1 MKKFGF
7 KKKLG
12 ILALSLGICTGVF
25 GANLCRADRVSPVQA
40 ISYTDT
46 TSYVSVG
53 ELWNAEDQVF
63 NKDNLSILKKYISGK
78 ADATIADINEMATNT
93 SASDIMRAKTLDAG
107 TQGDITYTAKTA
119 EQDIIVRLGGLD
131 WEVMY
136 LSKDKSGNSILTL
149 WLSNNKQDAW
159 AGRAS
164 DEGEYYGFIDGALYS
179 RWSCFSY
186 GSDAYPANMYG
197 ISYVNAVTLNNGGMY
212 SAGSKVTTGVEKS
225 VDNVFAYFTMEQF
238 GLTEYIVTPR
248 SVSWQENQSAKTI
261 INAYYNY
268 PNDAWS
274 KDTPDTGFYSAEYNY
289 AKKDYSDAW
298 ADSYI
303 WLPSMCETGSNDSQL
318 GLWKTSINQR
328 MFANGVSSGG
338 SVGKSSTSASNNAWL
353 RSGNDNGSSMRRLYE
368 NGRDSYS
375 SSGTVC
381 HAIRPSLHLNL
392 SSVELSLTHDTISKG
407 EMSVSPASSVYDG
420 TIKSPTVAVTLNGE
434 SLAENSDYTLEY
446 SLNGKVVEE
455 IIDAGEYTISA
466 KGCGN
471 FIGRLS
477 AKYTVTQRDLSNATL
492 TGIENK
498 TYSGSAQTQNLTL
511 SDLGGTLV
519 ENTDYT
525 VSYSNNTNAG
535 TATITITG
543 KGNYTGTITPTFEI
557 TPLELADSSD
567 FYLSY
572 LDQITYRAWE
582 GGGAFTPKVRLYY
595 ISQEQ
600 TEGKDYTVAYS
611 NNTNA
616 GMGSVIV
623 TGMGNFTGTLT
634 GPLEIFPRPLGKSS
648 ESFFSVDDDKY
659 NGDALTPNITLREAG
674 ETLILNQDYTA
685 TYSNNINAGT
695 GSVTVTGINNY
706 ENRLSK
712 NFTIYKRGMGDAS
725 ISTIADQEYTGSY
738 ITPTPTITY
747 NGKTLTKEKDYTLK
761 YSNNFDI
768 TTRALVTI
776 TGTGNFS
783 GSTTKNFK
791 IVQSDISKGTLT
803 LDNTTFAYT
812 GNNIVVNENLVK
824 NGTSLIRNTDYTYTI
839 KSGSATGTTVTDIKN
854 VGIYYVVLDGINN
867 YTGTISASFEI
878 TSVDLS
884 TSGTIVLS
892 EIECEYA
899 DNIIIPNFNVK
910 LNNNIILGST
920 DYTYEIQVNGKEA
933 SPIDVGNYTIV
944 VTGKNGYVGS
954 VSTQYTITPRNI
966 TGSVVVLESDN
977 FDYTGLEIRPEVS
990 RVIIN
995 NDMVYFP
1002 NTNSIVYSDN
1012 IGAGTANV
1020 DVKGEGNFTGTASIT
1035 FSINK
1040 VELDPKLIISV
1051 DGCAFVN
1058 GVPTVNYSGSAIV
1071 PKITVKDKNGKI
1083 VDSENYEVLYGRVN
1097 EFTEDFTSAG
1107 TIIIAAIPKY
1117 NSTTRSTNYSGMASG
1132 TVDICPIDMTDAEIE
1147 IIGTYEYNNV
1157 EIIPTFKVY
1166 KDSSKQQEISSTLY
1180 TTTFSNNINAGNAAS
1195 VAITFSGNYVGSAT
1209 RLFTINRRNIS
1220 NWTFD
1225 YTIPEFVYDG
1235 NQKSITWEVSDTNK
1249 ADLTKQ
1255 YTYRYLNNINAGTAT
1270 IEFEGVN
1277 NYIGTISKT
1286 FKISP
1291 KSIENMT
1298 ISTIPNQDYT
1308 GSEIRPSIEVKI
1320 DSTHIL
1326 DASNYTVDYS
1336 NNIMTGQAGVVVSGK
1351 GNYIGSISSTF
1362 EIMAVEIGTAQIK
1375 DIPDITYTLS
1385 EISPKPELT
1394 LNGAKLFE
1402 NTDYT
1407 LSYSNNTNVGTATIT
1422 ISGMGAFVGTTTK
1435 TFKIIPAS
1443 VENISLRGIQDAYT
1457 YTGAEINTLHI
1468 NNLYFNGR
1476 LISYSGDT
1484 QAVTVSYANN
1494 INVGIATLTIT
1505 PYSGATNSNFTG
1517 TKTIEFTISKAD
1529 LAYDMISLS
1538 TIYYTYTGS
1547 SITPKPTVVFDN
1559 TTLEEDV
1566 DYTLSYSTD
1575 TTNVGTKV
1583 VTITAKDTSNF
1594 SGSVSVNYYIKPK
1607 SISGVT
1613 IADID
1618 SIIYT
1623 REELQP
1629 SLVVT
1634 DGSLSL
1640 VYNIDYTIEYSNNIN
1655 VGTANVVV
1663 RGKGNYLTTTTK
1675 SATFEITPATI
1686 DSMTLTNSTKVFDR
1700 KTSSI
1705 SANSVK
1711 AGTIQ
1716 LTANEYALK
1725 FYRNDTETRDL
1736 TNAGT
1741 IVVKV
1746 HSTSDNFKIE
1756 TEVNSQ
1762 FTIIP
1767 ATISTVTLFI
1777 TETTYSK
1784 FEQKPT
1790 VSKIMSNN
1798 NLTLNASEY
1807 SIDYLR
1813 GNISTSDFVN
1823 AGKITVRILSN
1834 NSNFQIVDIV
1844 ESEYDILPKSITD
1857 SDIVTKYYFVEY
1869 KNGEYVFLD
1878 LNGNGT
1884 RVYMEDDQKY
1894 IAYLVHPEI
1903 KFDGTEI
1910 AKGTDYDFT
1919 IKNEITDNDIETSTS
1934 FVNVGAYLININAK
1948 GNYTGT
1954 IQERFKVNAREFTPD
1969 NVTVEFRN
1977 GKDFEYS
1984 GSLIKLDLANVLKL
1998 TYIQDGITS
2007 EIVLEG
2013 SETASSESAS
2023 YKLYDAYDEGKD
2035 YLEYTDDQGNTIE
2048 IKFDEGNFGYINNIN
2063 AGKAMVF
2070 LKGVR
2075 NFSGVIGI
2083 EFNITPRNIND
2094 EGFVFELSDT
2104 TSLVYT
2110 GKEHKPTLKTHTFS
2124 TTNLVEN
2131 VDYSLTYLNNIN
2143 AGTAK
2148 AIITGRNNFVGTKE
2162 IDFVIA
2168 PKALTSDML
2177 LTISNAY
2184 YNGSE
2189 QKPNINLVYN
2199 SMSLVEDGDYT
2210 ISYNTGADFVNANT
2224 ITITITAKSSNYSGS
2239 FDSTYTI
2246 LPRNLRSII
2255 LSSSKSIYNRELHT
2269 ISFVV
2274 RDMDNLIVEQNASNL
2289 SVKYYSGE
2297 TEVTEIINAG
2307 TYVIQVSGLNN
2318 YTGTLSANYIVSN
2331 ASVGI
2336 EMLTN
2341 ITDQIYTM
2349 KPITPSVSMNY
2360 LSQPMQKDTEYT
2372 YTFANNTN
2380 VGVAEIRVEGVGNFA
2395 GSFTGYFNI
2404 VPKDLNDL
2412 SYDESIKLSTK
2423 YTGLTVLPG
2432 SEQFERLITFDDYKL
2447 VLNKDFVIYTTN
2459 NSVNTGLYNLQI
2471 KGIGNYTGTLS
2482 RSFEILAMEIDS
2494 DNISISGVVSK
2505 TYTGLAIT
2513 QNFALTN
2520 LLSNSQLYL
2529 NSDFTVSYSE
2539 NINVAWLDGTEDSK
2553 AQITITAKGNYT
2565 GQRTIYFTILA
2576 KDLGSSDIIIA
2587 SIDPVVYTG
2596 SAQTPKPEVKFVETI
2611 LDEKIIEY
2619 SYLNNTEYG
2628 RASVIIS
2635 AKPNTNFKGSV
2646 TRYFEIGLT
2655 QMDDVIIS
2663 KLDDVVY
2670 NGTEQKLEP
2679 VITSKGVTLVKDQDY
2694 TLSYSN
2700 DTINAGTITI
2710 TIRGKGNFAGLIT
2723 TTYNITP
2730 IEIKKQ
2736 NDVVI
2741 SEITDI
2747 TFTGREV
2754 SPQPE
2759 IKFNSTELIL
2769 SRDYTLSYSNNIN
2782 VTTEAIVNIVF
2793 TGNYSGNI
2801 VKNFTIVAKTL
2812 TADMISGLTT
2822 QTYTGNPINPNF
2834 EIIYNLT
2841 NFLSENDFILNYRS
2855 NIDVG
2860 TAYIDITGKNNFV
2873 GSITAEFEIVARTL
2887 TIADIDVKVLDECVY
2902 SGVAFTPKFEV
2913 SIGANKLT
2921 LNDYSYSYG
2930 ANINAGDGE
2939 IYLTFKGN
2947 YAGNVT
2953 VTFTISQASVNA
2965 MTVNVSNNTIFDGT
2979 SHTPNI
2985 SLKFKDNDISANDY
2999 DISYFRNDTETLDFV
3014 NAGEITIR
3022 ITGKNNFQNSRDLK
3036 YIISPRSLVDVS
3048 IGITSSDL
3056 IYTGSSIEPQI
3067 TVAFGA
3073 IVLESD
3079 DYSIQYSN
3087 NINASNQAKIIIT
3100 ANNNTNFSGSKEQS
3114 FTIQP
3119 KTLNVAFVQDIESL
3133 EYSSKEQT
3141 PNITIVYNGI
3151 DLIKDTDF
3159 TVSYLNNT
3167 NVGVS
3172 TAQITGI
3179 GNFAGTI
3186 SKQFNITTCSIAN
3199 AKVENLQNS
3208 YTFTLQEIKPAIVVK
3223 VNNTVLTLGED
3234 YILDYEEDSTNVGT
3248 KSIIITGINNYS
3260 NTKVVSY
3267 SINAKNLN
3275 DSEIK
3280 ISGIEDKKYAL
3291 GSEITQD
3298 FMLKHNDNIILM
3310 SDSYSVTYT
3319 NNINAGS
3326 ATITIVGK
3334 GNYIGTKIV
3343 TFNILKLT
3351 PEVVVACNETKLYE
3365 NNSVI
3370 LDITASSTAGR
3381 IVTDRNKYLAGE
3393 YTYNWTFLPNDSVN
3407 FESVTG
3413 QITLSAIALEIV
3425 DIEFAGNY
3433 KREYQAYDNLNI
3445 SNLIVNLKYNSG
3457 KIEQISQ
3464 EKYSINIKDGNI
3476 LNMDSRVIITYNEN
3490 INISKE
3496 LPIYIIARKISISE
3510 YEPKLFVANG
3520 EKQYLSSI
3528 KFNGEIASIPVT
3540 YKLIYQNITNNT
3552 TNEFALEKGKYRIF
3566 VEILDY
3572 NYSLQDGVIE
3582 LEVKSKIINS
3592 SDNNLVV
3599 EAPNG
3604 FGIDESFGYDVIV
3617 DKNLALQALGIT
3629 SFGNSNSFVAMYQF
3643 ELEQNKNIYVTF
3655 KPNMSDLSKLQVFK
3669 LVNGKLQQVNFS
3681 KLQDG
3686 KITINCNSADKLCLF
3701 ENNNAGVVADKNDS
3715 ETDWVLIIV
3724 IAVLFVATI
3733 AVVFIVINKRQGRH
3747 SIKETKSEK
3756 VDNQNTN
3763 VQPKQTIQEVEHIN
3777 TNGVRFVNSKEENKQ
3792 NSINNSKNYPVY
3804 SSNVINSE
3812 DAKLSKSELIKKYV
3826 IFENGKV
3833 VGVKNGAPAEI
3844 INAVRQILDGKN
3856 K

>member
-238 GLTEYIVTPR
+238 GMTEYIVTPR

-535 TATITITG
+535 TATISITG

-1903 KFDGTEI
+1903 KFDGIEI

-2023 YKLYDAYDEGKD
+2023 YK
-2035 YLEYTDDQGNTIE
+2035 
-2048 IKFDEGNFGYINNIN
+2048 
-2063 AGKAMVF
+2063 
-2070 LKGVR
+2070 
-2075 NFSGVIGI
+2075 
-2083 EFNITPRNIND
+2083 
-2094 EGFVFELSDT
+2094 
-2104 TSLVYT
+2104 
-2110 GKEHKPTLKTHTFS
+2110 
-2124 TTNLVEN
+2124 
-2131 VDYSLTYLNNIN
+2131 
-2143 AGTAK
+2143 
-2148 AIITGRNNFVGTKE
+2148 
-2162 IDFVIA
+2162 
-2168 PKALTSDML
+2168 
-2177 LTISNAY
+2177 
-2184 YNGSE
+2184 
-2189 QKPNINLVYN
+2189 
-2199 SMSLVEDGDYT
+2199 
-2210 ISYNTGADFVNANT
+2210 
-2224 ITITITAKSSNYSGS
+2224 
-2239 FDSTYTI
+2239 
-2246 LPRNLRSII
+2246 
-2255 LSSSKSIYNRELHT
+2255 
-2269 ISFVV
+2269 
-2274 RDMDNLIVEQNASNL
+2274 
-2289 SVKYYSGE
+2289 
-2297 TEVTEIINAG
+2297 
-2307 TYVIQVSGLNN
+2307 
-2318 YTGTLSANYIVSN
+2318 
-2331 ASVGI
+2331 
-2336 EMLTN
+2336 
-2341 ITDQIYTM
+2341 
-2349 KPITPSVSMNY
+2349 
-2360 LSQPMQKDTEYT
+2360 
-2372 YTFANNTN
+2372 
-2380 VGVAEIRVEGVGNFA
+2380 
-2395 GSFTGYFNI
+2395 
-2404 VPKDLNDL
+2404 
-2412 SYDESIKLSTK
+2412 
-2423 YTGLTVLPG
+2423 
-2432 SEQFERLITFDDYKL
+2432 
-2447 VLNKDFVIYTTN
+2447 
-2459 NSVNTGLYNLQI
+2459 
-2471 KGIGNYTGTLS
+2471 
-2482 RSFEILAMEIDS
+2482 
-2494 DNISISGVVSK
+2494 
-2505 TYTGLAIT
+2505 
-2513 QNFALTN
+2513 
-2520 LLSNSQLYL
+2520 
-2529 NSDFTVSYSE
+2529 
-2539 NINVAWLDGTEDSK
+2539 
-2553 AQITITAKGNYT
+2553 
-2565 GQRTIYFTILA
+2565 
-2576 KDLGSSDIIIA
+2576 
-2587 SIDPVVYTG
+2587 
-2596 SAQTPKPEVKFVETI
+2596 
-2611 LDEKIIEY
+2611 
-2619 SYLNNTEYG
+2619 
-2628 RASVIIS
+2628 
-2635 AKPNTNFKGSV
+2635 
-2646 TRYFEIGLT
+2646 
-2655 QMDDVIIS
+2655 
-2663 KLDDVVY
+2663 
-2670 NGTEQKLEP
+2670 
-2679 VITSKGVTLVKDQDY
+2679 
-2694 TLSYSN
+2694 
-2700 DTINAGTITI
+2700 
-2710 TIRGKGNFAGLIT
+2710 
-2723 TTYNITP
+2723 
-2730 IEIKKQ
+2730 
-2736 NDVVI
+2736 
-2741 SEITDI
+2741 
-2747 TFTGREV
+2747 
-2754 SPQPE
+2754 
-2759 IKFNSTELIL
+2759 
-2769 SRDYTLSYSNNIN
+2769 
-2782 VTTEAIVNIVF
+2782 
-2793 TGNYSGNI
+2793 
-2801 VKNFTIVAKTL
+2801 
-2812 TADMISGLTT
+2812 
-2822 QTYTGNPINPNF
+2822 
-2834 EIIYNLT
+2834 
-2841 NFLSENDFILNYRS
+2841 
-2855 NIDVG
+2855 
-2860 TAYIDITGKNNFV
+2860 
-2873 GSITAEFEIVARTL
+2873 
-2887 TIADIDVKVLDECVY
+2887 
-2902 SGVAFTPKFEV
+2902 
-2913 SIGANKLT
+2913 
-2921 LNDYSYSYG
+2921 
-2930 ANINAGDGE
+2930 
-2939 IYLTFKGN
+2939 
-2947 YAGNVT
+2947 
-2953 VTFTISQASVNA
+2953 
-2965 MTVNVSNNTIFDGT
+2965 
-2979 SHTPNI
+2979 
-2985 SLKFKDNDISANDY
+2985 
-2999 DISYFRNDTETLDFV
+2999 
-3014 NAGEITIR
+3014 
-3022 ITGKNNFQNSRDLK
+3022 
-3036 YIISPRSLVDVS
+3036 
-3048 IGITSSDL
+3048 
-3056 IYTGSSIEPQI
+3056 
-3067 TVAFGA
+3067 
-3073 IVLESD
+3073 
-3079 DYSIQYSN
+3079 
-3087 NINASNQAKIIIT
+3087 
-3100 ANNNTNFSGSKEQS
+3100 
-3114 FTIQP
+3114 
-3119 KTLNVAFVQDIESL
+3119 
-3133 EYSSKEQT
+3133 
-3141 PNITIVYNGI
+3141 
-3151 DLIKDTDF
+3151 
-3159 TVSYLNNT
+3159 
-3167 NVGVS
+3167 
-3172 TAQITGI
+3172 
-3179 GNFAGTI
+3179 
-3186 SKQFNITTCSIAN
+3186 
-3199 AKVENLQNS
+3199 
-3208 YTFTLQEIKPAIVVK
+3208 
-3223 VNNTVLTLGED
+3223 
-3234 YILDYEEDSTNVGT
+3234 
-3248 KSIIITGINNYS
+3248 
-3260 NTKVVSY
+3260 
-3267 SINAKNLN
+3267 
-3275 DSEIK
+3275 
-3280 ISGIEDKKYAL
+3280 
-3291 GSEITQD
+3291 
-3298 FMLKHNDNIILM
+3298 
-3310 SDSYSVTYT
+3310 
-3319 NNINAGS
+3319 
-3326 ATITIVGK
+3326 
-3334 GNYIGTKIV
+3334 
-3343 TFNILKLT
+3343 
-3351 PEVVVACNETKLYE
+3351 
-3365 NNSVI
+3365 
-3370 LDITASSTAGR
+3370 
-3381 IVTDRNKYLAGE
+3381 
-3393 YTYNWTFLPNDSVN
+3393 
-3407 FESVTG
+3407 
-3413 QITLSAIALEIV
+3413 
-3425 DIEFAGNY
+3425 
-3433 KREYQAYDNLNI
+3433 
-3445 SNLIVNLKYNSG
+3445 
-3457 KIEQISQ
+3457 
-3464 EKYSINIKDGNI
+3464 
-3476 LNMDSRVIITYNEN
+3476 
-3490 INISKE
+3490 
-3496 LPIYIIARKISISE
+3496 
-3510 YEPKLFVANG
+3510 
-3520 EKQYLSSI
+3520 
-3528 KFNGEIASIPVT
+3528 
-3540 YKLIYQNITNNT
+3540 
-3552 TNEFALEKGKYRIF
+3552 
-3566 VEILDY
+3566 
-3572 NYSLQDGVIE
+3572 
-3582 LEVKSKIINS
+3582 
-3592 SDNNLVV
+3592 
-3599 EAPNG
+3599 
-3604 FGIDESFGYDVIV
+3604 
-3617 DKNLALQALGIT
+3617 
-3629 SFGNSNSFVAMYQF
+3629 
-3643 ELEQNKNIYVTF
+3643 
-3655 KPNMSDLSKLQVFK
+3655 
-3669 LVNGKLQQVNFS
+3669 
-3681 KLQDG
+3681 
-3686 KITINCNSADKLCLF
+3686 
-3701 ENNNAGVVADKNDS
+3701 
-3715 ETDWVLIIV
+3715 
-3724 IAVLFVATI
+3724 
-3733 AVVFIVINKRQGRH
+3733 
-3747 SIKETKSEK
+3747 
-3756 VDNQNTN
+3756 
-3763 VQPKQTIQEVEHIN
+3763 
-3777 TNGVRFVNSKEENKQ
+3777 
-3792 NSINNSKNYPVY
+3792 
-3804 SSNVINSE
+3804 
-3812 DAKLSKSELIKKYV
+3812 
-3826 IFENGKV
+3826 
-3833 VGVKNGAPAEI
+3833 
-3844 INAVRQILDGKN
+3844 
-3856 K
+3856 